1 MDDVSVTA
9 VTMEEDMSLLDAF
22 YKKYTIMDHV
32 TADDPEGGIVISG
45 WRPGATVDMALD
57 DPTQAQQLIAESQRL
72 EVVRNA
78 VFPIGTPVAY
88 GAYLRSVDDE
98 SLIYRVQSDPVNA
111 PGPAGIQIM
120 KAEVMKSRLP
130 A

>member
-1 MDDVSVTA
+1 
-9 VTMEEDMSLLDAF
+9 MSLLDAF

-32 TADDPEGGIVISG
+32 TADDPEGGVVSG
-45 WRPGATVDMALD
+45 WKPGATVEMALD

-78 VFPIGTPVAY
+78 VFPIGTPVSY
-88 GAYLRSVDDE
+88 GAYLRSVDDD
-98 SLIYRVQSDPVNA
+98 SLVYRIQSDPVEA
-111 PGPAGIQIM
+111 PGPAGLQIM
-120 KAEVMKSRLP
+120 KAEVVKARLP